1 MKKLFILALV
11 CLILSSCAKD
21 VLPTEV
27 ERFSSYSSIE
37 PERGFAKLIHVNGRY
52 YYEVGESK
60 YGVRCGMMD
69 GKVIADQTPK
79 DPYGIPKGDNEANFG
94 MAKPEYG
101 YQRGVS
107 RAELE
112 LLDDDG
118 WYTYKAIPGNI
129 NVERFKYVY
138 TLGKD
143 EKWLIFSGLW
153 FDYEQIKS
161 SLENREAGETKSF
174 AFVKI

>member
-1 MKKLFILALV
+1 MKKLTVLLLF
-11 CLILSSCAKD
+11 CLILSSCTTNVAPIEEGK
-21 VLPTEV
+21 
-27 ERFSSYSSIE
+27 FSTYSSIE
-37 PERGFAKLIHVNGRY
+37 PERGFAKIIRVEGKY
-52 YYEVGESK
+52 YYEAGESK

-69 GKVIADQTPK
+69 GKVIADPSPK
-79 DPYGIPKGDNEANFG
+79 NPYEVPKNDNETNFG
-94 MAKPEYG
+94 MTKSEYG
-101 YQRGVS
+101 YQRGF
-107 RAELE
+107 ADDELE

-129 NVERFKYVY
+129 NVEWFKYVY

-143 EKWLIFSGLW
+143 EKWLIFSSLW